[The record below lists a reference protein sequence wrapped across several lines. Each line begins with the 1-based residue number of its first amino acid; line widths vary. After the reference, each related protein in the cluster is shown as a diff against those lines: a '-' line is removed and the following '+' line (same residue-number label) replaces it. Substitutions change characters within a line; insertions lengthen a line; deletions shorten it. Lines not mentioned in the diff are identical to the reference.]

1 MSQLHRHPAPG
12 ALQGVQGVGDS
23 SEQDVNVSLG
33 DDGRVELPGW
43 HPVGRER
50 PDGPVRG
57 VLALAAVLH
66 AGTRLLP
73 LCDWRSCS
81 HSAKARCDAAT
92 TSGVTFP

>member
-57 VLALAAVLH
+57 VAAGLA
-66 AGTRLLP
+66 GGQISTTR
-73 LCDWRSCS
+73 RTM
-81 HSAKARCDAAT
+81 AT
-92 TSGVTFP
+92 SR